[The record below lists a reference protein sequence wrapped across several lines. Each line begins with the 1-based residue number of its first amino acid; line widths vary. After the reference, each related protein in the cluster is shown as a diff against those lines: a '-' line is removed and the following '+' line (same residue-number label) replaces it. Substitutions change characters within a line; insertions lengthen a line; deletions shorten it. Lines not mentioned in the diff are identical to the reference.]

1 MGDEE
6 MEKNLEDIEVM
17 EFFIMIF
24 GDSENKKK
32 EGKEDSD
39 EVEVEEENIEELMEE
54 DDDLDFN
61 V

>member
-24 GDSENKKK
+24 GESENKKK
-32 EGKEDSD
+32 EDKEDSD
-39 EVEVEEENIEELMEE
+39 EVEVEEENIEESMEE